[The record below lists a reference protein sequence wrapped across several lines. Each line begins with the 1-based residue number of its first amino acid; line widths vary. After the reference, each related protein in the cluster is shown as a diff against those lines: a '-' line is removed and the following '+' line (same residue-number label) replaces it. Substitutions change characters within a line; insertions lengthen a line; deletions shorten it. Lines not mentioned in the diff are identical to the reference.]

1 LILKIYNGKE
11 DNLCA
16 KEKKLSLSSFSAE
29 SKMLTIKTATNPAE
43 QSSKK
48 ILVLFFIKV

>member
-1 LILKIYNGKE
+1 VP
-11 DNLCA
+11 
-16 KEKKLSLSSFSAE
+16 KKRNYLYPLFQQK
-29 SKMLTIKTATNPAE
+29 KMLTIKTATNPAE